1 MFYIKYTTKFINKI
15 NMRCND
21 KESMELLSQF
31 IQLIIGDKKIKQY
44 INPLIKL
51 IQKNKSDKFIYKT
64 MRMTGLE

>member
-1 MFYIKYTTKFINKI
+1 
-15 NMRCND
+15 
-21 KESMELLSQF
+21 MELLSQF
-31 IQLIIGDKKIKQY
+31 IQLIIDDKQIQKY